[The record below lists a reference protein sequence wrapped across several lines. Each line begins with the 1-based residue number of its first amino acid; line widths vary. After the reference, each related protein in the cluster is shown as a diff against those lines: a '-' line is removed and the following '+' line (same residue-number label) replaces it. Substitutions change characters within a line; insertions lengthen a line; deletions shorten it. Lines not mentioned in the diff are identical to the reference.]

1 MKNRMNK
8 PAAALLVLALM
19 SPVPAFSQA
28 KSGQISKETREEV
41 QVLAD
46 EFKADADPHAR
57 QAALMTLGLL
67 SSSKD
72 RKQFDVYKTD
82 DQERV
87 RLAAGMALILSGDK
101 AANSYLALELTKS
114 ADLYKALREVTSTL
128 PDGVEVALIKE
139 LLKKAAPETRRDA
152 YRYLALQSGELYQIL
167 EDALEDKDAAIRTQ
181 AVEAT
186 MFTLRPDSLAL
197 VRKLATS
204 RNEDS
209 RLIAVRMA
217 SNLKT
222 HPLATSDATATLE
235 GALKDKSPKI
245 VEFAARELVTLRNQA
260 GVDALVA
267 LLPSAEPAAKTSM
280 LTLLL
285 ENGARAPLAPVRAM
299 LEKAED
305 GEERALLYELAAAT
319 RDAEVFEEL
328 KAMFASDKI
337 ENRIIAARALGRT
350 HNEGAIPILS
360 GGLFEGRIEIRQF
373 SARSLGS
380 LQNPAALPTLKRS
393 VTGERD
399 KNVRLEAIK
408 AVGQIKS
415 PEAIQ
420 ILRFLTTDADEA
432 IRLNVVRSLRSIGLP
447 EGATALEIMF
457 RDRSLDVQWQAFL
470 AALELNPTLGLRQA
484 KTILRSPPAGF
495 LTDLDLYK
503 MNPTTR
509 DTLLEQLLTHSD
521 PKVRKQMSTRAL
533 NMGELALPVVRK
545 VVADRKTAADTR
557 RDLVMMLAEKG
568 DPTDL
573 SLFETIVREEKS
585 GDLAFISAWTLA
597 NSGSPDLEASF
608 RGYLGNKSPIIRAIA
623 TYGMT
628 ATSLAAPKKVSSPGK
643 PAAKKK

>member
-1 MKNRMNK
+1 MKNRTNK

-28 KSGQISKETREEV
+28 NLGQLSKETREEV
-41 QVLAD
+41 QLLAD

-72 RKQFDVYKTD
+72 RKQFEVYKTD
-82 DQERV
+82 EQERV

-114 ADLYKALREVTSTL
+114 ADLYKTLREISSTL
-128 PDGVEVALIKE
+128 PDGFEVPLIKE

-167 EDALEDKDAAIRTQ
+167 EEALGDTDAAVRAQ

-186 MFTLRPDSLAL
+186 MFTLRPASLT
-197 VRKLATS
+197 LARQIANH
-204 RNEDS
+204 RNEES
-209 RLIAVRMA
+209 RMIGLRMA
-217 SNLKT
+217 AGLKT
-222 HPLATSDATATLE
+222 HPLAIHDVTAILE
-235 GALKDKSPKI
+235 AGLKDKSAKNA
-245 VEFAARELVTLRNQA
+245 EFAARELVTMRNQA
-260 GVDALVA
+260 GVDALMA
-267 LLPSAEPAAKTSM
+267 LLPKAEPAAKISM
-280 LTLLL
+280 LTQMLD
-285 ENGARAPLAPVRAM
+285 NGARPPLKPVRAL

-305 GEERALLYELAAAT
+305 AEERALLYELAAAT

-328 KAMFASDKI
+328 KTMFASDKI

-350 HNEGAIPILS
+350 HNEGALPILS

-373 SARSLGS
+373 SARSLGL
-380 LQNPAALPTLKRS
+380 LQNPAGLPVLKRS

-399 KNVRLEAIK
+399 KNVRLEAIR

-432 IRLNVVRSLRSIGLP
+432 IRLAVVRSLRTIGLP

-470 AALELNPTLGLRQA
+470 TALELNPTLGLRQA
-484 KTILRSPPAGF
+484 KTVLRSPPASF
-495 LTDLDLYK
+495 LTDLELYK

-509 DTLLEQLLTHSD
+509 DELLEQLLTHSD
-521 PKVRKQMSTRAL
+521 PRVRKQVSTRVL

-545 VVADRKTAADTR
+545 VAADKKTAADTR
-557 RDLVMMLAEKG
+557 RELVLMLAEQG
-568 DPTDL
+568 DPGDL
-573 SLFETIVREEKS
+573 ALFETIVREEKT
-585 GDLAFISAWTLA
+585 GDLALISAWALA

-628 ATSLAAPKKVSSPGK
+628 ATSLAAPKKVSPPGK